1 MSDAFDDV
9 LALLRATTSVTREID
24 RSVSAYHGIGLSD
37 LQVLLELQ
45 DSPHGEL
52 ARVELAERLG
62 VAPSVVT
69 RSSVRSNESDWC
81 RASCTPSTPARRSY
95 ALTPTGATMAT
106 DAARTAREAA
116 ERVVRPVLSDDE
128 RTTLRRLLR
137 TLS

>member
-45 DSPHGEL
+45 DSPRGEL

-69 RSSVRSNESDWC
+69 RQLSPLERIGLVSRESHPVDARS
-81 RASCTPSTPARRSY
+81 AIVGLTPA
-95 ALTPTGATMAT
+95 GATMAN

-128 RTTLRRLLR
+128 RATLRRLLR